1 MRFVKV
7 FFLLGL
13 LGLGIFGIDLVA
25 DGLRKQAPVIVIG
38 GREEAAQFQSKMEAG
53 LKSGGE
59 AMEEAKRLN
68 AGFRA
73 ELSSMV
79 TLIYGLQAIFSVLL
93 LLAAT
98 TLYLRSA
105 PKRVTEE
112 AA

>member
-7 FFLLGL
+7 FLLLGL

-59 AMEEAKRLN
+59 AMEEAKSLN
-68 AGFRA
+68 QDFRA
-73 ELSSMV
+73 KLSSMY
-79 TLIYGLQAIFSVLL
+79 TTIYIWQAIFSSLL

-98 TLYLRSA
+98 MLYLRFS
-105 PKRVTEE
+105 PKK
-112 AA
+112 A